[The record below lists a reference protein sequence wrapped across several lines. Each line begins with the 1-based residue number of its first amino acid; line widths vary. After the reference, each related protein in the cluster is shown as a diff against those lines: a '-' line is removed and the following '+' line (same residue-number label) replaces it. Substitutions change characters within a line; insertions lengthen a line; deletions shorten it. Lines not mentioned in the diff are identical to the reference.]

1 VPTGE
6 RSRPVLRRV
15 APEVGEDADLVATV
29 VEEAEE
35 PGHL

>member
-1 VPTGE
+1 
-6 RSRPVLRRV
+6 VLRRV